1 MNEKFPRTKTFPLR
15 PPPSLLGNNTNTTKA
30 NKKIRN
36 PNPANNRV
44 MLFGKGRDRLD
55 QMTIPTNNS
64 SLSINSFD
72 TSSINSSG
80 NETAAGSVS
89 RSSSVAKSLH
99 SRRSNSSSIQAK
111 LEISPSTST
120 LNSIVK
126 QNNVQNKAS
135 NHSSASSSPSPSPR
149 LFRLHKSDLSSL
161 TSFTSKLTLDQSSL
175 SSETSRDVNNN
186 SNNANYNDETNNATS
201 INDTKRKTYLK
212 KIATSFSQINTNA
225 SEGFLFVFIY

>member
-1 MNEKFPRTKTFPLR
+1 
-15 PPPSLLGNNTNTTKA
+15 
-30 NKKIRN
+30 
-36 PNPANNRV
+36 

-55 QMTIPTNNS
+55 QMSISTNNS

-72 TSSINSSG
+72 TSSINSSS
-80 NETAAGSVS
+80 NETAGGSVS
-89 RSSSVAKSLH
+89 RLSSAAKSLH
-99 SRRSNSSSIQAK
+99 TRRSNTSSIQAK

-126 QNNVQNKAS
+126 QNNIQNKAS

-175 SSETSRDVNNN
+175 SSSTSQDVNNN
-186 SNNANYNDETNNATS
+186 SNNNNANYNDETNSTTS

-212 KIATSFSQINTNA
+212 KIASSFSQINTNA
-225 SEGFLFVFIY
+225 SEGFLFVFHQSLFQDLPLLD